1 MEQAGRI
8 PPMME
13 LAPLARAFTRA
24 ENPLYFVGGS
34 VRNALLGLPY
44 DDLDVTGAASSQQA
58 VDLARSAGGKAS
70 IRDTEMGTVDI
81 AVGELALEYTPFRR
95 ESYGPGGG
103 HRPQQVIFTHRME
116 EDALRRDFTV
126 NALYADVLTGEVA
139 DPLGGLADLNA
150 RRLRSCRAPM
160 ETLGDDGARILR
172 MVRFA
177 CQLGFSV
184 DPALYG
190 VAKAMVGNLGDV
202 AMERKRDE
210 LLKILLSDVRY
221 PGLEKEFAAP
231 GHLRGLLMLEDLG
244 AFYDLLP
251 QLMEGRGMEQPGRY
265 HRYGVLQHNLMVCA
279 ATPPVPALR
288 LAGLLHDVAKPR
300 CFYLTGGKM
309 HGHDLAGEALCRR
322 MLARLR
328 LDNRTVDHVALLVGR
343 HMFDLDGSARESTC
357 RKRFAGWGFDFVRE
371 LILLREADVVG
382 SGMGGSLY
390 TAKKWR
396 EILAAMEAEGA
407 VDSMAGLAITGR
419 EIMEAA
425 GIPPGPAVGRIQ
437 ALLFDRVAVNP
448 RLNRR
453 EVLIRE
459 AKGIYKGLS

>member
-1 MEQAGRI
+1 MDGYLDVMLVRDLKRRQILPVLPKLIRGGHVGHPYVEFLRCKEVSFSFAEETPMSADGEVFAKRAFTARVLPGAPLALGAPVTDFGKERTMEQAGRI

-24 ENPLYFVGGS
+24 ESPLYFVGGS

-150 RRLRSCRAPM
+150 RRLRSCQAPM

-190 VAKAMVGNLGDV
+190 AAKAMVGNLGDV

-251 QLMEGRGMEQPGRY
+251 QLMEGRGMEQPGRVPQV
-265 HRYGVLQHNLMVCA
+265 RGASAQPYGVRRHA
-279 ATPPVPALR
+279 AR
-288 LAGLLHDVAKPR
+288 
-300 CFYLTGGKM
+300 
-309 HGHDLAGEALCRR
+309 
-322 MLARLR
+322 
-328 LDNRTVDHVALLVGR
+328 
-343 HMFDLDGSARESTC
+343 
-357 RKRFAGWGFDFVRE
+357 
-371 LILLREADVVG
+371 
-382 SGMGGSLY
+382 
-390 TAKKWR
+390 
-396 EILAAMEAEGA
+396 
-407 VDSMAGLAITGR
+407 
-419 EIMEAA
+419 
-425 GIPPGPAVGRIQ
+425 PGPSAG
-437 ALLFDRVAVNP
+437 
-448 RLNRR
+448 
-453 EVLIRE
+453 
-459 AKGIYKGLS
+459 GIAP